1 MTAAMGCRTRH
12 RLVGSVLALLI
23 AACGSP
29 APPSATSTPAT
40 LASAGTPLSTI
51 EPTPT
56 ASAPV
61 PSRLTLADAATCPV
75 TRPLGLGTPGADR
88 PFASSALAFGN
99 GDLWVVPLEVDGILR
114 ADSRSVQSDGS
125 ISTKFGWWRITP
137 GTLTITGRRLDT
149 SEPPVS
155 ATIPDGYGDS
165 GFQSSGVD
173 FPTEGCWELTGT
185 VGGSSLTFVVFVI
198 RT

>member
-1 MTAAMGCRTRH
+1 MRKSAVS
-12 RLVGSVLALLI
+12 LLFVLAV
-23 AACGSP
+23 AACSP
-29 APPSATSTPAT
+29 TVPPSATGAPVM
-40 LASAGTPLSTI
+40 LASADTPSSQPT

-56 ASAPV
+56 ASAPA

-75 TRPLGLGTPGADR
+75 TRPLGVGGPGTDR
-88 PFASSALAFGN
+88 PFASSPLAFGN
-99 GDLWVVPLEVDGILR
+99 ADLWVVPLQVDGIFR

-125 ISTKFGWWRITP
+125 MSTKFGWWRVAP
-137 GTLTITGRRLDT
+137 GTLAITGRRLDA
-149 SEPPVS
+149 SASPVL

-185 VGGSSLTFVVFVI
+185 VGSSSLTFVVFVI

>member
-1 MTAAMGCRTRH
+1 MRTSPVS
-12 RLVGSVLALLI
+12 LLLVLAV
-23 AACGSP
+23 AACSP
-29 APPSATSTPAT
+29 AVPPSATRAPAT
-40 LASAGTPLSTI
+40 LASAGTLSSPST

-56 ASAPV
+56 ASAPA
-61 PSRLTLADAATCPV
+61 PSRLTLADAATCPA
-75 TRPLGLGTPGADR
+75 TRPLGLGRSGADR

-99 GDLWVVPLEVDGILR
+99 ADLWVVPLQVDGIFR

-137 GTLTITGRRLDT
+137 GTLTITGRRLDA

-185 VGGSSLTFVVFVI
+185 VGSSSLTFVVFVI
-198 RT
+198 RI